1 MKETTNPFS
10 LAVFNDMLYWSDA
23 KKRVVLAAY
32 KFSGKNHQILLK
44 RPRQPFGVKVH
55 KMLSA
60 VGVFCTGA
68 DEDGIVGLFL
78 ESDKFMCVKCSQQL
92 ATLPTH
98 SYAIVCLKLS
108 TYEILTYFGTVW
120 EMIKMFRLLMGKLQD

>member
-23 KKRVVLAAY
+23 KKRVVMAAH

-44 RPRQPFGVKVH
+44 RPRQPFGVKVR

-60 VGVFCTGA
+60 VGVFFLFFFFCTGS

-78 ESDKFMCVKCSQQL
+78 ELDKFMCV
-92 ATLPTH
+92 
-98 SYAIVCLKLS
+98 
-108 TYEILTYFGTVW
+108 
-120 EMIKMFRLLMGKLQD
+120 